1 MVECASVVAHGQ
13 EVGDTVEAQRLLN
26 DALLRQFGDVGIDE
40 SAGLQL
46 AMALGTFQRVL
57 EGLLVVSMLV
67 IVVLARLLDDRL
79 PYEFILFCSGKA

>member
-13 EVGDTVEAQRLLN
+13 EVGDAVETQRLLY
-26 DALLRQFGDVGIDE
+26 DALLRQFGDIGIDE

-46 AMALGTFQRVL
+46 AMALGPFQRVL
-57 EGLLVVSMLV
+57 EWLLIVRMLV

-79 PYEFILFCSGKA
+79 PYEFVLSCSGKS